1 MQNNFCF
8 ILCSQGPLQL
18 LASISPPIDVTFD
31 SPSFLQV
38 VALFVAFFFLCSDY

>member
-38 VALFVAFFFLCSDY
+38 VAPFVAFFFLCSDY